1 MIWIFFALML
11 LAAIVFVALPL
22 YRAEQKVSA
31 SILAVIVVVAGGS
44 AVLYSQLGTPERE
57 SAAAQVASVEDMVT
71 ALASRLQQNPD
82 DLAGWKMLGRSYL
95 QMRDFAGAIEAFQHA
110 VAIESG
116 ANGETLVDLG
126 EAVLLQDQAAITGRA
141 GELFESAIALMP
153 NNPKALFYAGMA
165 ALERGD
171 RSLAA
176 DRWEALLAT
185 APPQN
190 IQDILRPRI
199 AELRGEGPQAP
210 APATVPAAAAGP
222 VVTVNVSLGDE
233 ARALARSDATVF
245 VIARDPAQPAPPIV
259 AVRRTV
265 SELPDAVAI
274 NDSDAMIPGRLPSA
288 FAQLEVIVRVSMTG
302 QPTAQSGDWF
312 GSEVIDTAGTS
323 VIGIVIDQT
332 VP

>member
-57 SAAAQVASVEDMVT
+57 SAAAQVDSVEDMVT

-126 EAVLLQDQAAITGRA
+126 EAVLLQDEAAITGRA

-210 APATVPAAAAGP
+210 APATAPAAAAGP

-259 AVRRTV
+259 AVVPVPMSTEFVPAPAVPV
-265 SELPDAVAI
+265 SEMFPPA
-274 NDSDAMIPGRLPSA
+274 
-288 FAQLEVIVRVSMTG
+288 
-302 QPTAQSGDWF
+302 
-312 GSEVIDTAGTS
+312 DTTW
-323 VIGIVIDQT
+323 
-332 VP
+332 PPL